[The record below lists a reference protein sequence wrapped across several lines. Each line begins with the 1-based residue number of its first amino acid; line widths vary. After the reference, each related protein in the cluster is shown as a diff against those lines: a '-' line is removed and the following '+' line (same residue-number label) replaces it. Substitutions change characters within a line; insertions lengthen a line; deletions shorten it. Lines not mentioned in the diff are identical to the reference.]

1 MLRSPWMIQ
10 PTGAGFDLAALSHR
24 FEDAPAQE
32 ILRWTVATYA
42 PDAVLTCSFQHEGV
56 ALAHMLQEVDAAT
69 PIVFINTGYHFPET
83 LAYRDLLME
92 RYGWNLVEVGP
103 APAAAEVEA
112 RLGGELYRRDPDRCC
127 EINKVEPLRRA
138 IADVRAWINGR
149 RRDQASTRR
158 GLPIIEPLA
167 SSLVKVNPLAR
178 WSSKDTYY
186 YLKEHDLPFH
196 PLFEQGYT
204 SIGCAPCTRPVLA
217 GEDERA
223 GRWAGRDKVEC
234 GIHTTLDGT
243 PVTR

>member
-1 MLRSPWMIQ
+1 MFQ
-10 PTGAGFDLAALSHR
+10 PTVGDSDLTALSHR
-24 FEDAPAQE
+24 FEDVPPQD
-32 ILRWTVATYA
+32 ILRWTAATYA

-56 ALAHMLQEVDAAT
+56 ALAHMLQDIDPRT

-83 LAYRDLLME
+83 LAYRDQLVA

-103 APAAAEVEA
+103 ELSAAEFEA
-112 RLGGELYRRDPDRCC
+112 RHGTELYRRDPDRCC

-138 IADVRAWINGR
+138 IAGVRAWINGR

-158 GLPIIEPLA
+158 RLPILETLP
-167 SSLVKVNPLAR
+167 SGLVKVNPLAR

-186 YLKEHDLPFH
+186 YLKQHGLPFH

-204 SIGCAPCTRPVLA
+204 SIGCAPCTRSVLA

-223 GRWAGRDKVEC
+223 GRWSGRDKVEC
-234 GIHTTLDGT
+234 GIHDALDSNVG
-243 PVTR
+243 PR